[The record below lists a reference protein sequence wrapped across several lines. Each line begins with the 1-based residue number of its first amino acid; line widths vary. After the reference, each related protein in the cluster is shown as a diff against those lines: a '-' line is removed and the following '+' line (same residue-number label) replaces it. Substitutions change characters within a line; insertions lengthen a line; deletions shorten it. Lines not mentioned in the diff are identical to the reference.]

1 MKTDK
6 NMSRNAYSEIA
17 VRTPTIG
24 DY

>member
-24 DY
+24 DH